1 MSERKKKQDH
11 GDENIVELRIAGHP
25 VRLSF
30 AAEPDPTAAQRI
42 RNCLIDS
49 FLRRDEVNRR
59 AA

>member
-42 RNCLIDS
+42 RNFVVL
-49 FLRRDEVNRR
+49 FYPKEK
-59 AA
+59 

>member
-1 MSERKKKQDH
+1 MSERKKKQDQ
-11 GDENIVELRIAGHP
+11 GDENIMELRIAGHP

-30 AAEPDPTAAQRI
+30 AAEPDPTAAQRV

-49 FLRRDEVNRR
+49 FIRQDTAKRG

>member
-30 AAEPDPTAAQRI
+30 AAESDPTAAQRI
-42 RNCLIDS
+42 RNFVVL
-49 FLRRDEVNRR
+49 FYPKEK
-59 AA
+59 

>member
-1 MSERKKKQDH
+1 MSERKKKQDQ
-11 GDENIVELRIAGHP
+11 GDENIMELRIAGHP

-30 AAEPDPTAAQRI
+30 AAEPDATVAQRV

-49 FLRRDEVNRR
+49 FIRQDTAKRG